1 MSGLSGLEVARAVV
15 QIRADLPVLLVSGYL
30 SPTAE
35 AVARA
40 VGIKAIVEKPSML
53 QQLGGVVA
61 RLPRHA
67 ARRIDLH
74 GLTQILPSA
83 PM

>member
-35 AVARA
+35 VAARA

-53 QQLGGVVA
+53 QQLGGGP
-61 RLPRHA
+61 LPRHA

>member
-35 AVARA
+35 AAARA

-61 RLPRHA
+61 RCLATPPDA
-67 ARRIDLH
+67 
-74 GLTQILPSA
+74 
-83 PM
+83 

>member
-35 AVARA
+35 AAARA
-40 VGIKAIVEKPSML
+40 VGIKAIGEKPSML

-61 RLPRHA
+61 RCLDTPPDA
-67 ARRIDLH
+67 
-74 GLTQILPSA
+74 
-83 PM
+83 